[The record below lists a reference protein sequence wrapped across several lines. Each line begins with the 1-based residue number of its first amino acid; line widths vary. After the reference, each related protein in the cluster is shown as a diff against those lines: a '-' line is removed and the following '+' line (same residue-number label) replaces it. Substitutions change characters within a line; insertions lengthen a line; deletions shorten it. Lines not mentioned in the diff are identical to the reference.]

1 MAWAE
6 SAREAKFLFKILG
19 TELVTSVIDFTAH
32 ERISSPFEVNLSLV
46 CEEEIKFDEVIAKE
60 GLLTIRS
67 DDVDRFLHGII
78 NQFAHT
84 GKKRDFQIYQAR
96 VVPSFWLLS
105 LEQDCRIFQNKN
117 VPDIVKQIL
126 QEGGIPSDRFAF
138 RLQGQYPAREYCVQ
152 YRESDLNFI
161 SRLLEE
167 EGIFYFFEHSK
178 DKHILVFGDSKVVY
192 KPIQGEPEVVYH
204 PSNGMVP
211 AEEYVYTFACSKRIH
226 SGKVTE
232 KDFNF
237 EKPSL
242 DLKTQEQEKTF
253 QKLEVYD
260 YPGEYLDQGR
270 GKKLTQV
277 RLQETVTFKEKAEG
291 QSVCPRFTPGFTFKL
306 SGHDRQSFDQEYL
319 HVEVLH
325 AGNQPQVLEELA
337 AAGEFSYSN
346 EFIGIPS
353 SVIFRP
359 ERITPKPIVEGVQT
373 AMVVGPKGEEIYTDK
388 YGRVKVQFHWDREG
402 AYDEKSSCWIRAASD
417 FAGGN
422 YGIIFIP
429 RIGQEVVV
437 DFLEGDPDQPIITG
451 RVYNADNMPPYTLP
465 NEKTK
470 STIKSNSSIGGKGF
484 NEIRFED
491 LKGKEQIFI
500 HGEKDLDFR
509 VKNDRREWVGR
520 DRHLVVKRDKREKV
534 ERDKHV
540 IIQRDEIQE
549 IQRDHSQKISGKD
562 SIEVASSRSISVSGD
577 VIEVFKANHSEQVT
591 MNYYLKGMNVVIE
604 GMVGLTVKVGGN
616 FININPAGIFISGT
630 MVMINSGGAPG
641 VGTAGSIVPPAK
653 PLESEI
659 ADTATPGKDVTY
671 QKQREQMP
679 PAELAA
685 LNAPSHQPT
694 EEDKEKKKSWIEIEL
709 VDEEDNPIPG
719 EKYRITLPDGKTL
732 AEGRLDDK
740 GFARVDGI
748 DPGTC
753 KITFPDLDKEA
764 WRKV

>member
-1 MAWAE
+1 M
-6 SAREAKFLFKILG
+6 
-19 TELVTSVIDFTAH
+19 
-32 ERISSPFEVNLSLV
+32 
-46 CEEEIKFDEVIAKE
+46 
-60 GLLTIRS
+60 
-67 DDVDRFLHGII
+67 
-78 NQFAHT
+78 
-84 GKKRDFQIYQAR
+84 
-96 VVPSFWLLS
+96 
-105 LEQDCRIFQNKN
+105 
-117 VPDIVKQIL
+117 
-126 QEGGIPSDRFAF
+126 
-138 RLQGQYPAREYCVQ
+138 
-152 YRESDLNFI
+152 
-161 SRLLEE
+161 
-167 EGIFYFFEHSK
+167 
-178 DKHILVFGDSKVVY
+178 
-192 KPIQGEPEVVYH
+192 
-204 PSNGMVP
+204 
-211 AEEYVYTFACSKRIH
+211 
-226 SGKVTE
+226 
-232 KDFNF
+232 
-237 EKPSL
+237 
-242 DLKTQEQEKTF
+242 
-253 QKLEVYD
+253 
-260 YPGEYLDQGR
+260 
-270 GKKLTQV
+270 
-277 RLQETVTFKEKAEG
+277 
-291 QSVCPRFTPGFTFKL
+291 
-306 SGHDRQSFDQEYL
+306 
-319 HVEVLH
+319 
-325 AGNQPQVLEELA
+325 LEELA
-337 AAGEFSYSN
+337 SAGEFSYSN

-402 AYDEKSSCWIRAASD
+402 VYDEKSSCWIRTASD

-549 IQRDHSQKISGKD
+549 IQRDHSQKISGKE
-562 SIEVASSRSISVSGD
+562 SIDVASSRSISVSGD

-604 GMVGLTVKVGGN
+604 GMTGLTVKVGGN
-616 FININPAGIFISGT
+616 FININPGGIFIQGT

-659 ADTATPGKDVTY
+659 ADTALPGKDVTY

-709 VDEEDNPIPG
+709 VDEEDNPVPG

-764 WRKV
+764 WEKA